1 MLVKYYREQSKVER
15 GSVQGLSLEGE
26 CGKIL
31 MGTRVLRA
39 KVNRKPNAML
49 MKL

>member
-26 CGKIL
+26 WGKIL
-31 MGTRVLRA
+31 METESLGQKLTESQ
-39 KVNRKPNAML
+39 ML
-49 MKL
+49 C